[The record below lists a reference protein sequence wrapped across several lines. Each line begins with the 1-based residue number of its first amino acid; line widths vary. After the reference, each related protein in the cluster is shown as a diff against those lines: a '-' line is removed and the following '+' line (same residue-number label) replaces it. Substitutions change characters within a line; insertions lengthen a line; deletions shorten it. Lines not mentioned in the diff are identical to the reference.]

1 MMKLKS
7 QKIKKD
13 LNKVKKFSSLVEK
26 ELFRFDKK
34 NEKKLEKLSLEEL
47 KDLHQLLQI
56 ANYILSKYE
65 DKKEIRSLLKEFVD
79 MINYSTLSVDLLNDD
94 IQELVISAEI
104 SIEKIKN
111 LQGTMSENF
120 SFNTTKRN
128 FEAKGPK
135 PAPKT
140 STNNLTKSTTGL
152 YTQEYL
158 SKSKLETGQII

>member
-1 MMKLKS
+1 MKLKS

-47 KDLHQLLQI
+47 NDLHQLLQI
-56 ANYILSKYE
+56 ANYILSKHE

-79 MINYSTLSVDLLNDD
+79 MINYSTLSVDILNDD

-111 LQGTMSENF
+111 LQGNVSENF

-128 FEAKGPK
+128 FEAKAPK
-135 PAPKT
+135 PTPKT
-140 STNNLTKSTTGL
+140 STNNLTNSTTGL
-152 YTQEYL
+152 YPQGYL

>member
-1 MMKLKS
+1 MKLKS

-26 ELFRFDKK
+26 ELSRFDKK

-56 ANYILSKYE
+56 ANYILSKHE

-79 MINYSTLSVDLLNDD
+79 MINYSTLSVDILNDD

-111 LQGTMSENF
+111 LQGNVSENF

-128 FEAKGPK
+128 FEAKSPK
-135 PAPKT
+135 PTHRT

-152 YTQEYL
+152 YPQGYL

>member
-1 MMKLKS
+1 MKLKS

-94 IQELVISAEI
+94 IQELVISAES

-111 LQGTMSENF
+111 LQGNMSENF
-120 SFNTTKRN
+120 SFNTKRK

-135 PAPKT
+135 PTPKT

-158 SKSKLETGQII
+158 SKSTLETGQII

>member
-56 ANYILSKYE
+56 ANYILSKHE

-79 MINYSTLSVDLLNDD
+79 MINYSTLSVDILNDD

-111 LQGTMSENF
+111 LQGNVSENF

-128 FEAKGPK
+128 FEAKAPK
-135 PAPKT
+135 PTHRT

-152 YTQEYL
+152 YPQEYL

>member
-26 ELFRFDKK
+26 ELSRFDKK

-56 ANYILSKYE
+56 ANYILSKHE

-79 MINYSTLSVDLLNDD
+79 MINYSTLSVDILNDD

-111 LQGTMSENF
+111 LQGNVSENF

-128 FEAKGPK
+128 FEAKAPK
-135 PAPKT
+135 PTPKT
-140 STNNLTKSTTGL
+140 STNNLTNSTTGL
-152 YTQEYL
+152 YPQGYL

>member
-7 QKIKKD
+7 LKIKKD

-34 NEKKLEKLSLEEL
+34 NEKKLKKLSLEEL

-56 ANYILSKYE
+56 ANYILSKHE

-79 MINYSTLSVDLLNDD
+79 MINYSTLSVDILNDD

-111 LQGTMSENF
+111 LQGNVSENF

>member
-1 MMKLKS
+1 MKLKS

-47 KDLHQLLQI
+47 KDLHQLLEI
-56 ANYILSKYE
+56 ANYILSKHE

-79 MINYSTLSVDLLNDD
+79 MINYSTLSVDILNDD

-111 LQGTMSENF
+111 LQGNVSENF

-128 FEAKGPK
+128 FEAKAPK
-135 PAPKT
+135 PTPKT
-140 STNNLTKSTTGL
+140 STNNLTNSTTGL
-152 YTQEYL
+152 YPQGYL

>member
-56 ANYILSKYE
+56 ANYILSKHE

-79 MINYSTLSVDLLNDD
+79 MINYSTLSVDILNDD

-111 LQGTMSENF
+111 LQGNVSENF

-128 FEAKGPK
+128 FEAKAPK
-135 PAPKT
+135 PTPKT
-140 STNNLTKSTTGL
+140 STNNLTNSTTGL
-152 YTQEYL
+152 YPQGYL

>member
-1 MMKLKS
+1 MKLKS

-56 ANYILSKYE
+56 ANYILSKHE

-79 MINYSTLSVDLLNDD
+79 MINYSTLSVDILNDD

-111 LQGTMSENF
+111 LQGNVSENF

-128 FEAKGPK
+128 FEAKAPK
-135 PAPKT
+135 PTPKT
-140 STNNLTKSTTGL
+140 STNNLTNSTTGL
-152 YTQEYL
+152 YPQGYL

>member
-56 ANYILSKYE
+56 ANYIQSKHE
-65 DKKEIRSLLKEFVD
+65 DKKEIRS
-79 MINYSTLSVDLLNDD
+79 
-94 IQELVISAEI
+94 
-104 SIEKIKN
+104 
-111 LQGTMSENF
+111 
-120 SFNTTKRN
+120 
-128 FEAKGPK
+128 
-135 PAPKT
+135 
-140 STNNLTKSTTGL
+140 
-152 YTQEYL
+152 
-158 SKSKLETGQII
+158 

>member
-1 MMKLKS
+1 MKLKS

-94 IQELVISAEI
+94 IQELVISAES

-111 LQGTMSENF
+111 LQGTVSENV

-140 STNNLTKSTTGL
+140 STNNLTKSDT
-152 YTQEYL
+152 
-158 SKSKLETGQII
+158 

>member
-1 MMKLKS
+1 MKLKS

-94 IQELVISAEI
+94 IQELVISAE
-104 SIEKIKN
+104 S
-111 LQGTMSENF
+111 
-120 SFNTTKRN
+120 
-128 FEAKGPK
+128 
-135 PAPKT
+135 
-140 STNNLTKSTTGL
+140 
-152 YTQEYL
+152 
-158 SKSKLETGQII
+158 